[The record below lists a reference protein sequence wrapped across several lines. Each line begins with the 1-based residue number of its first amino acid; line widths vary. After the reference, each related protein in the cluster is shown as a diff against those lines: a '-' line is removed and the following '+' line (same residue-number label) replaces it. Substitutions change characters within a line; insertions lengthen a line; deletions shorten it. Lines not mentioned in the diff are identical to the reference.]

1 MTEAA
6 TKPLT
11 KAKGAACSWSQ
22 RESELWGSN
31 FHTLKG
37 FGSVIP
43 RVGGAGHLRLMLP
56 DRGSF
61 LPLTHTGWGWG
72 WDAESLA
79 VTDTRS
85 KHSQSGLMLE
95 PKVSGQ
101 DTDPTLDLS

>member
-61 LPLTHTGWGWG
+61 LPLTHKGGGGGGTQKAWR
-72 WDAESLA
+72 LL
-79 VTDTRS
+79 TRAAN
-85 KHSQSGLMLE
+85 
-95 PKVSGQ
+95 
-101 DTDPTLDLS
+101 TARAA